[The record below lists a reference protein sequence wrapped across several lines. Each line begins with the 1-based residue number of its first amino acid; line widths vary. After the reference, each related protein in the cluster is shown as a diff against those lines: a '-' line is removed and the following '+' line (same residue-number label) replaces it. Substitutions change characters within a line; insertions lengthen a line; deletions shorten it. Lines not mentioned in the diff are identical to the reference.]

1 MLISG
6 KKLLAKLLPSITKWF
21 TSKPDYLTLGDY
33 LYCKEPKQIV
43 KYLVDEY
50 NSIEEDPK
58 YYMINPYKHET
69 GMIGKGVVS
78 NYKQFIR
85 RVSQQLFLLG
95 DTHKQKQLAILK
107 LLPQNLSNEI
117 HEGIESYQSAVLKY
131 MEKTDGLRKYQDKN
145 KWGYLD
151 KNQQVIITPNFEE
164 AYDFSNSMAK
174 VKINGKIGFID
185 NAGDVIIEP
194 KYDWIAN
201 FYEGLAMAKI
211 NNKFGYINIKGEEL
225 IEFKFDKAKSFND
238 GVAEVKKSGIWY
250 KIDKVGNELL

>member
-1 MLISG
+1 MLLSG
-6 KKLLAKLLPSITKWF
+6 KKLLAKLLTNITKWF
-21 TSKPDYLTLGDY
+21 KSKPDYLTLGYY

-43 KYLVDEY
+43 KYLVNEY
-50 NSIEEDPK
+50 NSIEEDLK
-58 YYMINPYKHET
+58 YYMSSPYEYEL
-69 GMIGKGVVS
+69 GMYGKGIVS

-95 DTHKQKQLAILK
+95 DTQKQKQLAILK
-107 LLPQNLSNEI
+107 LLPPNLSNEI
-117 HEGIESYQSAVLKY
+117 HEGIESHQSAVLKY
-131 MEKTDGLRKYQDKN
+131 MEKTDGLRSYQDN
-145 KWGYLD
+145 DKWGYLD
-151 KNQQVIITPNFEE
+151 KNQQVIIAPNFEE
-164 AYDFSNSMAK
+164 AYDFSNGMAK

-185 NAGDVIIEP
+185 SAGNVIIEP

-201 FYEGLAMAKI
+201 FNDGLAMAKI

-250 KIDKVGNELL
+250 KIDKDDNELL